1 MPEDNGRASRQRLGL
16 GLERALAD
24 SYTLYNATQVCHWN
38 VTGPRFAA
46 LHELL
51 EEQYTELAQAVD
63 EIAER
68 IRALGF
74 YTRGTLRELLAAT
87 QIPDAQGL
95 KTTEQML
102 GHLIDGHQRLV
113 EGVAEVGVIAEELGD
128 EATLD
133 LLVHRTRVHE
143 KTIWMLKAQAGESSE
158 ALAVTPS
165 GTRSVA

>member
-1 MPEDNGRASRQRLGL
+1 MPEGKGSADRHTLGL
-16 GLERALAD
+16 GLERVLAD
-24 SYTLYNATQVCHWN
+24 SYTLFNATQVCHWN
-38 VTGPRFAA
+38 VAGPRFAA
-46 LHELL
+46 LHELF
-51 EEQYTELAQAVD
+51 EDQYTELAEAID

-87 QIPDAQGL
+87 QIPDAPGL
-95 KTTEQML
+95 KTTDQML

-113 EGVAEVGVIAEELGD
+113 AGLAEVRGVAGELGD

-133 LLVHRTRVHE
+133 LLITRTRVHE
-143 KTIWMLKAQAGESSE
+143 KTIWMMKAQAGEASE
-158 ALAVTPS
+158 ALAAASS